1 MLKKLGKYEIV
12 EEIGRGAMGQ
22 VYKALDPS
30 IGRLVA
36 VKTIT
41 SSLGGNPDSLERFNR
56 EARSAGA
63 LQHPNIVTIYELGK
77 SVITPFIVME
87 YIDGETLER
96 AITRRR
102 PLSLLQKV
110 GFIVPICRA
119 LKYAHER
126 GVIHRDI
133 KPGNVMLTN
142 DGNVKVVDFGIARRA
157 DSYKTQTNVIIGT
170 LGYMSPQ
177 QIRDERADE
186 RSDIWALGVTFYEL
200 LCYQRPFVG
209 DTQAALILNI
219 VDENK
224 EPPPLRNQV
233 QDCSPELERLVA
245 KMLHKDITQRFQ
257 SMEEVLFE
265 VEPILKTLQDASV
278 TGLIAES
285 EELIGSESFT
295 AARDLLRK
303 ALQIDSR
310 NERVKVL
317 LDRVT
322 TETRRAQILAQVNS
336 MLEKARGLLREGH
349 HEEANAEITAALR
362 LDPACAA
369 AQELRGEVQREAD
382 RTRAVQE
389 RLQASKQRLAE
400 GALTE
405 ANQELQKVLEL
416 DSENPQAR
424 AVQKQIQDQLRRREE
439 RRRLSD
445 FLQRARKLWADQQLD
460 DCIALLHAAQRE
472 FPADM
477 EIVKLLGAAEQDR
490 AEQEKQKKL
499 TAARSF
505 LAEQRLDE
513 ALAVVENLAEEHPHD
528 PSVQKLRRLV
538 IAEKEDLLRQQRL
551 QNELV
556 ALQSMVNAEQFPE
569 AISRAENLLREF
581 PGQSDLTE
589 LVQFARE
596 EMERARQRRELN
608 EALQSVSKKIATEN
622 YREAAGAAEK
632 ALVQFPRNAQ
642 LEAMREDALAKQKEK
657 ERREMVQHRI
667 AEIRRRINSGEH
679 AEAADLARQTLATLG
694 PDTQVSQLLRAA
706 EVEIAEKRRLKEE
719 QERQAAALL
728 EQQQREREAKEQAA
742 REREARERE
751 ARAQEAREREAKER
765 QAREAKEREATER
778 ETREREARAQEA
790 REREARAQEA
800 REREAKEREAK
811 EQAAREREAREREAR
826 AQEARER
833 EAKAQEAREREAR
846 EREAKEQAARERV
859 AREREAKEQAARER
873 EAKDQA
879 SRDREAR
886 EREAKER
893 EARERGAR
901 EQQERERFAAT
912 QILGDRHASADQH
925 SNETQATQFL
935 TPARGGS
942 PPGGGIKKPE
952 AEADPAKEYVFQQN
966 ATVRQTLSGHP
977 EAEREGAAFSATTV
991 SSAQTLREA
1000 AAQSR
1005 PATLFPA
1012 AEQAVP
1018 ESAGTDSTKQP
1029 SRLIQIFVERPIL
1042 IAGIVFAVIVLTVTV
1057 LHYGS
1062 HSDDALLKHAEQ
1074 LELDKKWPE
1083 ALKEYNQVAQG
1094 GGDLAKQASEHSK
1107 NLGNLLDR
1115 ENSFVTQAQKKEADG
1130 NFSAASLMYQQA
1142 ADLQGDKEKECLD
1155 KVSTLKSQAPP
1166 APQSAKVNPPVPAA
1180 TTPSSTVPAS
1190 PARATPYLPRTTP
1203 SKASPPP
1210 VAGAC
1215 DLLASD
1221 FQSYN
1226 DRGERYRAQGKY
1238 SDAERNFEEVLKC
1251 DPTNKDARSGLQ
1263 RTKDAEP
1270 RETPNQEQN

>member
-1 MLKKLGKYEIV
+1 VLKKLGKYEIV

-224 EPPPLRNQV
+224 EPPPLQNQV
-233 QDCSPELERLVA
+233 ADCSPDLERLVA

-278 TGLIAES
+278 TGLIVES
-285 EELIGSESFT
+285 EELIGSQSFP
-295 AARDLLRK
+295 AARELLRK

-317 LDRVT
+317 LDKVT
-322 TETRRAQILAQVNS
+322 TETRRAQILAQVTS

-362 LDPACAA
+362 LDPSCAA
-369 AQELRGEVQREAD
+369 AQELRAEVQREAD

-460 DCIALLHAAQRE
+460 ECITLLHAAQRE

-513 ALAVVENLAEEHPHD
+513 ALAVVENLAEEHPHGVHD
-528 PSVQKLRRLV
+528 EEARREPRVEHAHEAVQRLVEAVELRR
-538 IAEKEDLLRQQRL
+538 ERR
-551 QNELV
+551 V
-556 ALQSMVNAEQFPE
+556 AALEQ
-569 AISRAENLLREF
+569 AS
-581 PGQSDLTE
+581 
-589 LVQFARE
+589 
-596 EMERARQRRELN
+596 
-608 EALQSVSKKIATEN
+608 
-622 YREAAGAAEK
+622 AGAA
-632 ALVQFPRNAQ
+632 L
-642 LEAMREDALAKQKEK
+642 
-657 ERREMVQHRI
+657 
-667 AEIRRRINSGEH
+667 
-679 AEAADLARQTLATLG
+679 
-694 PDTQVSQLLRAA
+694 
-706 EVEIAEKRRLKEE
+706 
-719 QERQAAALL
+719 
-728 EQQQREREAKEQAA
+728 
-742 REREARERE
+742 
-751 ARAQEAREREAKER
+751 
-765 QAREAKEREATER
+765 
-778 ETREREARAQEA
+778 
-790 REREARAQEA
+790 
-800 REREAKEREAK
+800 
-811 EQAAREREAREREAR
+811 
-826 AQEARER
+826 
-833 EAKAQEAREREAR
+833 
-846 EREAKEQAARERV
+846 
-859 AREREAKEQAARER
+859 
-873 EAKDQA
+873 
-879 SRDREAR
+879 
-886 EREAKER
+886 
-893 EARERGAR
+893 
-901 EQQERERFAAT
+901 
-912 QILGDRHASADQH
+912 
-925 SNETQATQFL
+925 
-935 TPARGGS
+935 PAR
-942 PPGGGIKKPE
+942 
-952 AEADPAKEYVFQQN
+952 
-966 ATVRQTLSGHP
+966 
-977 EAEREGAAFSATTV
+977 
-991 SSAQTLREA
+991 
-1000 AAQSR
+1000 
-1005 PATLFPA
+1005 
-1012 AEQAVP
+1012 
-1018 ESAGTDSTKQP
+1018 
-1029 SRLIQIFVERPIL
+1029 
-1042 IAGIVFAVIVLTVTV
+1042 
-1057 LHYGS
+1057 
-1062 HSDDALLKHAEQ
+1062 
-1074 LELDKKWPE
+1074 
-1083 ALKEYNQVAQG
+1083 
-1094 GGDLAKQASEHSK
+1094 
-1107 NLGNLLDR
+1107 
-1115 ENSFVTQAQKKEADG
+1115 
-1130 NFSAASLMYQQA
+1130 
-1142 ADLQGDKEKECLD
+1142 
-1155 KVSTLKSQAPP
+1155 
-1166 APQSAKVNPPVPAA
+1166 
-1180 TTPSSTVPAS
+1180 
-1190 PARATPYLPRTTP
+1190 
-1203 SKASPPP
+1203 
-1210 VAGAC
+1210 
-1215 DLLASD
+1215 
-1221 FQSYN
+1221 
-1226 DRGERYRAQGKY
+1226 
-1238 SDAERNFEEVLKC
+1238 
-1251 DPTNKDARSGLQ
+1251 
-1263 RTKDAEP
+1263 
-1270 RETPNQEQN
+1270 